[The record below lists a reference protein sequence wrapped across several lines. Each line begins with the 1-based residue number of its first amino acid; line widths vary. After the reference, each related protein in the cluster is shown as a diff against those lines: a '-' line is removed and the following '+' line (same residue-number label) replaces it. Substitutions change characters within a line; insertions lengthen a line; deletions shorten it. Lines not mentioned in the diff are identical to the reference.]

1 MGLRD
6 RLGVDAF
13 WTPGEVLTHGF
24 DFRPRWWQQRVP
36 AEGWTA
42 WLSDLPE
49 ANRGRQYRHI
59 TRSDLLTAANGG
71 PDDVGR
77 LLVGSYA
84 WGTGDRAFLV
94 GRRAQV
100 FTKNTTESTTAKLVK
115 ALTVLRDQGPAKA
128 YEMLALGGEQKL
140 PYLGPSF
147 YTKLLYFADA
157 RPDAQPGRALIL
169 DQFVAIA
176 LKEVEHWDITERGPW
191 GPDQYQ
197 RWLEFAHNHARTE
210 STNQAAVR
218 PDAIEAA
225 MFRKGWEIYQARIAT
240 ARAARRQP

>member
-100 FTKNTTESTTAKLVK
+100 FTKNTTEPRSTDEGRFEGPPDIES
-115 ALTVLRDQGPAKA
+115 AL
-128 YEMLALGGEQKL
+128 
-140 PYLGPSF
+140 
-147 YTKLLYFADA
+147 
-157 RPDAQPGRALIL
+157 
-169 DQFVAIA
+169 
-176 LKEVEHWDITERGPW
+176 
-191 GPDQYQ
+191 
-197 RWLEFAHNHARTE
+197 
-210 STNQAAVR
+210 
-218 PDAIEAA
+218 
-225 MFRKGWEIYQARIAT
+225 
-240 ARAARRQP
+240 